1 MEVDNQPNI
10 WLCSQR
16 AIQRKLISKHLIL
29 FHNDRNE
36 KLERKLER
44 KLYKIK
50 NIDRSLIIFIFKL
63 VYLKLY

>member
-50 NIDRSLIIFIFKL
+50 RINCSPIIL
-63 VYLKLY
+63 L

>member
-44 KLYKIK
+44 KFYKIK
-50 NIDRSLIIFIFKL
+50 RINR
-63 VYLKLY
+63 